1 MLKRNTMDLE
11 KLARDIKE
19 LLKVGELNYEGPC
32 SGVVQEQ
39 ANKAAKDAEKAVSVV
54 PAVQSLDI
62 LEKVVVIAVTN
73 ESDVELEILKQFTK
87 VPASRG
93 GSLCQSSL
101 RVNLAGLSAENHPRQ
116 SQRNLWVRHTT
127 WKVVQGQII
136 SKVKKGKVVDL
147 VAGIRE
153 AVGMMF
159 YKLSLYRKSRQVQKV
174 DMVKVEVMAIPGVS
188 SVNKQEFKK
197 FEGFL
202 SLFCSKAS
210 QEETRG
216 CTTQFLLLV
225 SGTYEEPCNG

>member
-1 MLKRNTMDLE
+1 MGE
-11 KLARDIKE
+11 LARVIKE
-19 LLKVGELNYEGPC
+19 LLEVGELHYEGPYR
-32 SGVVQEQ
+32 GEVQEQ
-39 ANKAAKDAEKAVSVV
+39 ADNIAEDADRAVSKVLAVECLNNLEEMVV
-54 PAVQSLDI
+54 KVETDKSDEVQEIMNQST
-62 LEKVVVIAVTN
+62 KMSASGKSPS
-73 ESDVELEILKQFTK
+73 ESNLW
-87 VPASRG
+87 
-93 GSLCQSSL
+93 
-101 RVNLAGLSAENHPRQ
+101 VNLAGLSAENHPRQ

-136 SKVKKGKVVDL
+136 SKVKMGKVVDL